1 MCYILTHEAKE
12 NNSTH
17 IISCLNRIMLFDV
30 QVYVNILFMANGSY
44 EMFIFVLHFSYYNT
58 LNVHQQNSC
67 LILQKKMNELI

>member
-30 QVYVNILFMANGSY
+30 QVYVNISWQMGRTKCLYLFM
-44 EMFIFVLHFSYYNT
+44 HFSYYNT

-67 LILQKKMNELI
+67 LILQKKMNE